1 MDVSDETSLVLDIEF
16 AGVDRSPTRYGM
28 LHVECDTVAG
38 NSPQAGCSTVAM
50 TISWERT
57 MESSIGTLL
66 ALILGVAFI
75 VLGYPLYKER
85 IGPNDYYGLRIPQT
99 HNNSDIWYPVNARS
113 GKHFMIAG
121 ALLFFLGAVSTFIA
135 ATEDQQNIVMFL
147 ATVLALGGAL
157 YSGITGYLMARSMAA
172 RKRS

>member
-1 MDVSDETSLVLDIEF
+1 
-16 AGVDRSPTRYGM
+16 
-28 LHVECDTVAG
+28 
-38 NSPQAGCSTVAM
+38 
-50 TISWERT
+50 

-99 HNNSDIWYPVNARS
+99 RNNPDIWYPVNARS

-121 ALLFFLGAVSTFIA
+121 ALLFFLGAVSGVIA
-135 ATEDQQNIVMFL
+135 ETKDQQNIVMFL
-147 ATVLALGGAL
+147 AIVLALGGAL